1 MGYALA
7 TPVDARGRLGVL
19 VMEDAGL
26 TQVMKATVHKDMTFL
41 MLYEGPAGAMC
52 RQGIIALIL
61 ISVPP
66 RVRLP

>member
-41 MLYEGPAGAMC
+41 MLYEGPAGTMC
-52 RQGIIALIL
+52 R
-61 ISVPP
+61 
-66 RVRLP
+66 